1 VKIYAGKFHA
11 SIFWDQDGI
20 HLTDYLRMGQTINS
34 EYYTSLL
41 VQLKEILNE
50 KRRSNFTK
58 MVLFLHQNAP
68 SHWSLETQN
77 KFA

>member
-1 VKIYAGKFHA
+1 VQICAGKFHA

-20 HLTDYLRMGQTINS
+20 LLTDNLPMGQTINA

-41 VQLKEILNE
+41 VQLDDILKE

-58 MVLFLHQNAP
+58 LVLFLHQNAP
-68 SHWSLETQN
+68 SHRSLLT
-77 KFA
+77 